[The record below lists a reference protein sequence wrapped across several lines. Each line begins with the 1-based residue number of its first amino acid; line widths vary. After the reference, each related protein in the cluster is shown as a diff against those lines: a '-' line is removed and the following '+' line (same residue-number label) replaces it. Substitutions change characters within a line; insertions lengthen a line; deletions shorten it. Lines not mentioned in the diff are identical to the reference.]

1 MPSFPFTSFP
11 AELEREFQRYYA
23 EYSAPVARLGAL
35 LGATLYLIFLFWDM
49 VIDPAVAWKTVIIR
63 SLVSA
68 YFIGCWILL
77 RQKSLLFL
85 MQAILSVG
93 VCVGGIGVVVII
105 SLMHDGLTVGLSGLV
120 LTLMFNFGF
129 LRLLFWPSLVAGVI
143 MVLAYNVAGAYVNLA
158 GTLLITNNFFLV
170 SALVAGA
177 SITYTLEK
185 LFRRQFLNE
194 KEIRLERAK
203 ADALLDNIIPHH
215 IAHRLKAGERIVAE
229 SHGEATVLFADLV
242 GFTSLTKRLSPNH
255 LIELLNDIFSILDE
269 LTEKHGVEKV
279 KTVGDAYMAVSG
291 VDGKLKNSAEAI
303 ADFALDM
310 VKAIGEY
317 AKASGYPI
325 AMRVGIATG
334 QLISG
339 VIGIRKVSF
348 DLWGETVNLASRMET
363 HSEQGSIQVT
373 ETTYWRLHNHFE
385 LIPKGKLHLE
395 GFGPTEAYILVGRR
409 TVPADARATQSTIS
423 FPDGSISPSA
433 GPA

>member
-1 MPSFPFTSFP
+1 
-11 AELEREFQRYYA
+11 
-23 EYSAPVARLGAL
+23 
-35 LGATLYLIFLFWDM
+35 
-49 VIDPAVAWKTVIIR
+49 
-63 SLVSA
+63 
-68 YFIGCWILL
+68 
-77 RQKSLLFL
+77 
-85 MQAILSVG
+85 
-93 VCVGGIGVVVII
+93 
-105 SLMHDGLTVGLSGLV
+105 MHDGLTVGLSGLV

-215 IAHRLKAGERIVAE
+215 IADRLKAGERIVAE

-395 GFGPTEAYILVGRR
+395 GFGPTQSPRAWRSDSRWPWRIRR
-409 TVPADARATQSTIS
+409 WP
-423 FPDGSISPSA
+423 
-433 GPA
+433 